1 MRGAGQRLHL
11 LANELDVP
19 IIKAPTKCLRV
30 SSKRGSRAGVR
41 TPEAVAVESGFESGL
56 DSRQGV
62 LDLLNRSRK
71 DVAALRLELRL
82 EERGTDVHKDV
93 SRAVADAEG
102 MKDVLQTR
110 LDSAFVPQHSPTQLA
125 SPRDVLAS
133 SLFGVRARGAP
144 RHESLV
150 LILASTRMGELK
162 YRGPELRQVDGL
174 VFMLLVN
181 MLRDIK
187 AGVQAAFAPAD
198 VCELLLGGYSGQ
210 SREQLRQVI
219 LRLQQGVLEFPRF
232 AVQLAQRFEFPDD
245 GPWRVALD
253 PDIVELFSWSRQTWL
268 ELKTSLSLP
277 VGLATWLY
285 GYVESQ
291 SMLIPVRVDA
301 IRALCGSEATANAF
315 ERQLRRALH
324 QLVAAD
330 VLDPGWSVAQGTV
343 RWMKARDLT
352 IPNGFSGTESAQKS
366 CVETP

>member
-1 MRGAGQRLHL
+1 M
-11 LANELDVP
+11 
-19 IIKAPTKCLRV
+19 
-30 SSKRGSRAGVR
+30 KRG
-41 TPEAVAVESGFESGL
+41 
-56 DSRQGV
+56 
-62 LDLLNRSRK
+62 
-71 DVAALRLELRL
+71 
-82 EERGTDVHKDV
+82 
-93 SRAVADAEG
+93 
-102 MKDVLQTR
+102 
-110 LDSAFVPQHSPTQLA
+110 PTQLA
-125 SPRDVLAS
+125 SLRDVLAS

-144 RHESLV
+144 RQESLV
-150 LILASTRMGELK
+150 LTLASTRMGELK

-187 AGVQAAFAPAD
+187 AGMQAAFAPAD
-198 VCELLLGGYSGQ
+198 VCELILGGYSGQ

-219 LRLQQGVLEFPRF
+219 VRLQQGVLEFPRF

-268 ELKTSLSLP
+268 ELETSLSLP

-291 SMLIPVRVDA
+291 STLIPVRVDA

-352 IPNGFSGTESAQKS
+352 IPNGFQHDGVSAK
-366 CVETP
+366 VLR